1 MYLLARYKAWQ
12 IWWCSVIILPVWGYI
27 QWRAFCFQV
36 ALSYSTEGSGGK
48 KGRNRSLYNCRLKW
62 KGENNWE
69 GGCWG
74 FGAGKRLNLH
84 YWGKAVKGGRRG
96 ELIPCACMGWRCPL
110 PTSPCTCAHMFSWMP
125 WDPSLLLGIWTKL
138 IHVKDGLS
146 LEYIKIPGTLAGV
159 RPRYWA
165 DLMLSS
171 LLKWAKTESRGG
183 QVIYYFGHW
192 PLSQL
197 PILTVFATRRFS
209 VAFQK
214 V

>member
-1 MYLLARYKAWQ
+1 MERGKQLGRWVLR
-12 IWWCSVIILPVWGYI
+12 VW
-27 QWRAFCFQV
+27 
-36 ALSYSTEGSGGK
+36 SGK
-48 KGRNRSLYNCRLKW
+48 KVKFTLLRQGSKRW
-62 KGENNWE
+62 KE
-69 GGCWG
+69 
-74 FGAGKRLNLH
+74 
-84 YWGKAVKGGRRG
+84 RRAD
-96 ELIPCACMGWRCPL
+96 PMCMHGMKMPL
-110 PTSPCTCAHMFSWMP
+110 AHLSVYLCTHRFSWMP

-171 LLKWAKTESRGG
+171 LLKWAKTESWGG

>member
-96 ELIPCACMGWRCPL
+96 ELIPCPCMGWRCPL
-110 PTSPCTCAHMFSWMP
+110 PTSLCTCAHTGSA
-125 WDPSLLLGIWTKL
+125 GC
-138 IHVKDGLS
+138 
-146 LEYIKIPGTLAGV
+146 PGT
-159 RPRYWA
+159 PHYCWA
-165 DLMLSS
+165 YEPNWFMLKMGFPWS
-171 LLKWAKTESRGG
+171 T
-183 QVIYYFGHW
+183 
-192 PLSQL
+192 
-197 PILTVFATRRFS
+197 
-209 VAFQK
+209 
-214 V
+214 